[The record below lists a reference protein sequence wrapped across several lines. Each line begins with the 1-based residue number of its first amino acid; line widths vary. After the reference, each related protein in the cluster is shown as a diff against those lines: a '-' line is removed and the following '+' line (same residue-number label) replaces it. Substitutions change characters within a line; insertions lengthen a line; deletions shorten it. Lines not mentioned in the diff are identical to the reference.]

1 MIAAQERQTPSLPQR
16 GPERSTKPR
25 RKPAK
30 RLAQV
35 SRLKACSLLLLGFLL
50 CTTLVYC
57 QAQIALV
64 GFRLQA
70 LEKSIDRLRAENQLL
85 ETNLESLVAPDR
97 LEAIAKKQ
105 LGMVYPSSAAGEIV
119 LPPANQVEAAKQ
131 EENKG
136 RRGWLEEL
144 LQFLAAHLGQRGA

>member
-1 MIAAQERQTPSLPQR
+1 M
-16 GPERSTKPR
+16 
-25 RKPAK
+25 
-30 RLAQV
+30 
-35 SRLKACSLLLLGFLL
+35 KACSLLLLGFLL
-50 CTTLVYC
+50 CTALVYC

-85 ETNLESLVAPDR
+85 ETSLESLTTPDR

-119 LPPANQVEAAKQ
+119 LPPVNQGEAAK

-136 RRGWLEEL
+136 RRGWLEEF